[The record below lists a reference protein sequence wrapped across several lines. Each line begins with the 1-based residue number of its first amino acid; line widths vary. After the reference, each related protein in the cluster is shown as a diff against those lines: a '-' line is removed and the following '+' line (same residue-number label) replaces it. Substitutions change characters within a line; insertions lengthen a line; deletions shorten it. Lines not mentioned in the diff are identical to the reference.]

1 MFVLLRRLAFYVV
14 TAFIAV
20 TLDFLIPHL
29 IPGNPV
35 EAVIASK
42 AGGIPPQA
50 TASLY
55 AQFGIK
61 QNEGLWGQYLH
72 YWNTLLHG
80 NLGLSISQYP
90 APVTTVIKSAIFW
103 TILLVGVSTVIS
115 FILGTIIGSLAAWRR
130 GTWIDGV
137 LPISTF
143 FQAMPYFFL
152 ATLLLLFFSTDL
164 HWFPDHG
171 GYEFENTTI
180 GLNGP
185 FLNDALKH
193 AILPAVT
200 IIGAS
205 LAGWIVGMRN
215 MMITVRDEDYVL
227 LAEAEMLPP
236 RRVIWYAARNAIL
249 PSVSSFALALSF
261 VVTGSLLTEIVF
273 SYPGIGDVLYQ
284 AVLAEDYPLIQGI
297 FLIITFVVL
306 AANLFADVVYVFLDP
321 RARQEA

>member
-1 MFVLLRRLAFYVV
+1 MLVLLRRLGFYAV

-20 TLDFLIPHL
+20 TLDFFIPHM

-42 AGGIPPQA
+42 AGAIPPQA
-50 TASLY
+50 TESLY
-55 AQFGIK
+55 AQFGI
-61 QNEGLWGQYLH
+61 NVHESLWRQYIH
-72 YWNTLLHG
+72 YWNTLFHG

-90 APVTTVIKSAIFW
+90 APVTTVIRSAIFW
-103 TILLVGVSTVIS
+103 TILLVGVATVVS
-115 FILGTIIGSLAAWRR
+115 FLIGTTIGTMAAWRR

-137 LPISTF
+137 LPITTF

-152 ATLLLLFFSTDL
+152 ATLLLLFFSNDL
-164 HWFPDHG
+164 KLLPDHG
-171 GYEFENTTI
+171 GYDFQTTTI

-185 FLNDALKH
+185 FLHDALKH

-200 IIGAS
+200 IVGAS

-215 MMITVRDEDYVL
+215 MMVTVRDEDYVL
-227 LAEAEMLPP
+227 LAEAERLPQK
-236 RRVIWYAARNAIL
+236 RVIWYAARNAIL

-284 AVLAEDYPLIQGI
+284 AVTGEDYPLIQGI

-306 AANLFADVVYVFLDP
+306 AANLLADIAYVFLDP

>member
-1 MFVLLRRLAFYVV
+1 VFVLLRRLGFYAV

-61 QNEGLWGQYLH
+61 QDEGLWGQYLH
-72 YWNTLLHG
+72 YRNTLLHG

-90 APVTTVIKSAIFW
+90 AQVTTVIQSAIFW

-115 FILGTIIGSLAAWRR
+115 FILGTMIGAMAAWRR

-152 ATLLLLFFSTDL
+152 ATLLLLFFATDL
-164 HWFPDHG
+164 HWLPDHG
-171 GYEFENTTI
+171 GYQFENTTI
-180 GLNGP
+180 GFNGP
-185 FLNDALKH
+185 FLNDAFKH

-215 MMITVRDEDYVL
+215 MMVTVRDEDYVL

-306 AANLFADVVYVFLDP
+306 AANLLADVVYVFLDP

>member
-1 MFVLLRRLAFYVV
+1 MLVLLRRIAFYVV

-42 AGGIPPQA
+42 AGAIPPQA

-55 AQFGIK
+55 AQFGID
-61 QNEGLWGQYLH
+61 QHEGLWGQYLH
-72 YWNTLLHG
+72 YWSTLLHG
-80 NLGLSISQYP
+80 DLGLSISQYP
-90 APVTTVIKSAIFW
+90 SPVSTVVKSAIFW
-103 TILLVGVSTVIS
+103 TILLVGIATVVSFV
-115 FILGTIIGSLAAWRR
+115 LGTGIGALAAWRR

-152 ATLLLLFFSTDL
+152 ATLLLLFFATDL
-164 HWFPDHG
+164 KWFPDHG
-171 GYEFENTTI
+171 GYDFEQTTI
-180 GLNGP
+180 GFNGP
-185 FLNDALKH
+185 FLSDALRH
-193 AILPAVT
+193 AVLPAVT
-200 IIGAS
+200 IVGAS
-205 LAGWIVGMRN
+205 LAGWIIGMRN

-227 LAEAEMLPP
+227 LAEAERLPT
-236 RRVIWYAARNAIL
+236 RKVVWYAARNAIL

-284 AVLAEDYPLIQGI
+284 AVLGEDYPLIQGI

-306 AANLFADVVYVFLDP
+306 AANLLADLAYVALDP

>member
-1 MFVLLRRLAFYVV
+1 MTMLLRRLGFYVV
-14 TAFIAV
+14 TAFIAA

-35 EAVIASK
+35 ESVIASQ
-42 AGGIPPQA
+42 AGAIPPQA

-61 QNEGLWGQYLH
+61 QNESLWDEYLH

-80 NLGLSISQYP
+80 NLGLSISHYP
-90 APVTTVIKSAIFW
+90 TPVTSVIQSAIFW
-103 TILLVGVSTVIS
+103 TVLLVGVSTVIS
-115 FILGTIIGSLAAWRR
+115 FVLGTVIGALAAWRR
-130 GTWIDGV
+130 GTWVDGV

-152 ATLLLLFFSTDL
+152 ATLLLLLFATEL
-164 HWFPDHG
+164 KWLPDHG
-171 GYEFENTTI
+171 GYDFQNTTI

-185 FLNDALKH
+185 FLSDALKH
-193 AILPAVT
+193 AILPAIT

-205 LAGWIVGMRN
+205 LAGWIIGMRN

-227 LAEAEMLPP
+227 LAEAERLPR
-236 RRVIWYAARNAIL
+236 RRVIWYAARNAVL

-261 VVTGSLLTEIVF
+261 VVSGSLLTEIVF
-273 SYPGIGDVLYQ
+273 SYPGIGDILYQ
-284 AVLAEDYPLIQGI
+284 AVVGEDFPLVQGI

-306 AANLFADVVYVFLDP
+306 AANLLADVVYVFLDP

>member
-1 MFVLLRRLAFYVV
+1 MLLRRLVFYVV

-42 AGGIPPQA
+42 AGAIPPQA

-61 QNEGLWGQYLH
+61 ENEGLWGQYLH
-72 YWNTLLHG
+72 YWNMLFHG

-90 APVTTVIKSAIFW
+90 APVTSVIKSAIFW
-103 TILLVGVSTVIS
+103 TILLVGIATVIS
-115 FILGTIIGSLAAWRR
+115 FVLGTAIGALAAWKR
-130 GTWIDGV
+130 GSWIDGV

-152 ATLLLLFFSTDL
+152 ATLLLLFFATDVK
-164 HWFPDHG
+164 WFPDHG
-171 GYEFENTTI
+171 GYQFENTTI
-180 GLNGP
+180 GFNGP
-185 FLNDALKH
+185 FLRDALNH
-193 AILPAVT
+193 AVLPAVT

-205 LAGWIVGMRN
+205 LAGWIIGMRN
-215 MMITVRDEDYVL
+215 MMVTVRDEDYVL

-284 AVLAEDYPLIQGI
+284 AVTGEDYPLIQGI

-306 AANLFADVVYVFLDP
+306 AANLLADIVYVSLDP